1 MTLESEQFKV
11 NRTFNY
17 RVYKCTDCNIKFL
30 HYINLKPY
38 TILLKIFLKKKDK
51 MHWEIFYEKQV

>member
-30 HYINLKPY
+30 HYINYQIHVDKFHKP
-38 TILLKIFLKKKDK
+38 KPRF
-51 MHWEIFYEKQV
+51 FNCC